1 MDADVLFFEEIKKHS
16 KPVKGQ
22 TDVTIEK
29 LERNSDVLFL
39 LLPEWAFDL
48 PPYNIARLSSIINEA
63 GYTSSCLDLNIEVY
77 NESRNWEKDGIVP
90 FDPFNPHN
98 LTKWELN

>member
-1 MDADVLFFEEIKKHS
+1 MDADVLFFEQIKKHS

-48 PPYNIARLSSIINEA
+48 PPYNIARYL
-63 GYTSSCLDLNIEVY
+63 LL
-77 NESRNWEKDGIVP
+77 
-90 FDPFNPHN
+90 
-98 LTKWELN
+98 